1 MSESDPAGVR
11 RQSSSPDVGAP
22 LNLTLKLHGRV
33 ASPLGVASSSP
44 PSPPELMRSPQRPHQ
59 LDDDGACSRN
69 ITQRDGAALP
79 MSTHA
84 DEVPRRTCDIS
95 QVAAM
100 MVASGHIAAVT
111 SD

>member
-22 LNLTLKLHGRV
+22 LNLTLKLHGCA

-59 LDDDGACSRN
+59 LDDDAACRN
-69 ITQRDGAALP
+69 ITQRYGAALP
-79 MSTHA
+79 TSTNA

-95 QVAAM
+95 HVAAM